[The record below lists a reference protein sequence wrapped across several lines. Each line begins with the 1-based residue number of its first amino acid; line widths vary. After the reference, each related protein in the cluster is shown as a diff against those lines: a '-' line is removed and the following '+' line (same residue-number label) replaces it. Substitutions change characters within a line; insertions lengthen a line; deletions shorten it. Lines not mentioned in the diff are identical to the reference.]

1 VLELNSN
8 KIGENMQVDFPK
20 FGKVGKL
27 FFDNVIYPKLGARR
41 DEVIV
46 GPGYGCDNAVVKLN
60 DKQVLILTSDPL
72 SIIPALGFE
81 DSAWLTV
88 HLLASDLA
96 TSGVPPM
103 YAVLDFNL
111 PPQITKEEFEIYW
124 DAFHRECE
132 KLGIAIVG
140 GHTGKFFGIDYT
152 IVGGGTFIAVSD
164 IDKYVSSNMAKPGD
178 RIVITKGAGIA
189 TTGILARVFPETI
202 EKNFG
207 SDFLKEAQNYF
218 WKFSVV
224 DDALTAVKI
233 GVRDDGVSAM
243 HDATECGVLGGIYEM
258 AVASGCGVNVF
269 KNKIPVSE
277 ITRKICELFEIDP
290 YISLSE
296 GTLIIAVKESKV
308 SELIKTLSQAGI
320 EAVEVGYFA
329 EPSYGMWIENEDGT
343 KEALTYPEADPY
355 WNAYIN
361 AINKGWR

>member
-1 VLELNSN
+1 
-8 KIGENMQVDFPK
+8 MQVDFPK
-20 FGKVGKL
+20 FGKVGKI
-27 FFDNVIYPKLGARR
+27 FFDNVIYPKLGAKR
-41 DEVIV
+41 DEVLV
-46 GPGYGCDNAVVKLN
+46 GPNYGCDNAVVKIN
-60 DKQVLILTSDPL
+60 DRQVMILTSDPL
-72 SIIPALGFE
+72 SIIPALGLE

-96 TSGVPPM
+96 TSGIPPM

-152 IVGGGTFIAVSD
+152 IVGGGTFIAIGD
-164 IDKYVSSNMAKPGD
+164 IDKYLSSNMAKPGD
-178 RIVITKGAGIA
+178 RIVITKGGAIA

-202 EKNFG
+202 ERNFG
-207 SDFLKEAQNYF
+207 SDFLKEAQSYF
-218 WKFSVV
+218 RKFSVV

-233 GVRDDGVSAM
+233 GVRNDGVSAM
-243 HDATECGVLGGIYEM
+243 HDATEGGVFGGIYEM
-258 AVASGCGVNVF
+258 AIASGCGVHVY
-269 KNKIPVSE
+269 KEKVKISE
-277 ITRKICELFEIDP
+277 TTRKICDLFEIDP

-296 GTLIIAVKESKV
+296 GTLIIAVKEEKV
-308 SELIKTLSQAGI
+308 SELVNVLAENGI
-320 EAVEVGYFA
+320 ESSEVGYFE
-329 EPSYGMWIENEDGT
+329 EPSYGLWIENPDGS
-343 KEALTYPEADPY
+343 KEALVYPEADPY

>member
-1 VLELNSN
+1 
-8 KIGENMQVDFPK
+8 
-20 FGKVGKL
+20 
-27 FFDNVIYPKLGARR
+27 
-41 DEVIV
+41 
-46 GPGYGCDNAVVKLN
+46 VVKIN
-60 DKQVLILTSDPL
+60 DRQVMILTSDPL
-72 SIIPALGFE
+72 SIIPALGLE

-88 HLLASDLA
+88 HLLASDLS
-96 TSGVPPM
+96 TSGIPPM

-152 IVGGGTFIAVSD
+152 IVGGGTFIAIGD
-164 IDKYVSSNMAKPGD
+164 IDKYLSSNMAKPGD
-178 RIVITKGAGIA
+178 RIVITKGSAIA

-207 SDFLKEAQNYF
+207 SDFLKEAQSYF
-218 WKFSVV
+218 RKFSVV

-243 HDATECGVLGGIYEM
+243 HDATEGGVLGGIYEM
-258 AVASGCGVNVF
+258 AVASGCGVHVF
-269 KNKIPVSE
+269 KDKIIVSE
-277 ITRKICELFEIDP
+277 TTRKICQLFEIDP

-296 GTLIIAVKESKV
+296 GTLIIAIKEGKV
-308 SELIKTLSQAGI
+308 SELQKVLSENGI
-320 EAVEVGYFA
+320 ESVEVGYFE
-329 EPSYGMWIENEDGT
+329 EPSYGLVIENPDGT
-343 KEALTYPEADPY
+343 KEPLVYPETDPY

-361 AINKGWR
+361 AVNKGWR

>member
-1 VLELNSN
+1 
-8 KIGENMQVDFPK
+8 MQVDFPK

-27 FFDNVIYPKLGARR
+27 FFDNIIYPKLGLKR
-41 DEVIV
+41 DEVLV
-46 GPGYGCDNAVVKLN
+46 GPNYGCDNAVVKIN
-60 DKQVLILTSDPL
+60 DRQVMILTSDPL
-72 SIIPALGFE
+72 SIIPALGLE

-88 HLLASDLA
+88 HLLASDLS
-96 TSGVPPM
+96 TSGIPPM

-152 IVGGGTFIAVSD
+152 IVGGGTFIAIGD
-164 IDKYVSSNMAKPGD
+164 IDKYLSSNMAKPGD
-178 RIVITKGAGIA
+178 RIVITKGSAIA

-207 SDFLKEAQNYF
+207 SDFLKEAQSYF
-218 WKFSVV
+218 RKFSVV

-243 HDATECGVLGGIYEM
+243 HDATEGGVLGGIYEM
-258 AVASGCGVNVF
+258 AVASGCGVHVF
-269 KNKIPVSE
+269 KDKIIVSE
-277 ITRKICELFEIDP
+277 TTRKICQLFEIDP

-296 GTLIIAVKESKV
+296 GTLIIAVKEGKV
-308 SELIKTLSQAGI
+308 SELQKVLSENGI
-320 EAVEVGYFA
+320 ESVEVGYFE
-329 EPSYGMWIENEDGT
+329 EPSYGLVIENPDGT
-343 KEALTYPEADPY
+343 KEPLVYPETDPY

-361 AINKGWR
+361 AVNKGWR